1 MEGKVIAITG
11 GASGIALATAK
22 ILASRGAKIS
32 IADISEQN
40 LEKAKESI
48 KEASP
53 KSEEVLTTKADVR
66 NIGEIESW
74 IKKTV
79 EKFGKLDGAANLAGI
94 PGNMTGSFNL
104 ANEDEDNW
112 DRVIGINLT
121 VRLRTC
127 VLAIVL
133 NIADSLV
140 VGCDALDEG

>member
-11 GASGIALATAK
+11 GASGIGLATAK

-32 IADISEQN
+32 IADVSEEN
-40 LEKAKESI
+40 LEKARELI

-53 KSEEVLTTKADVR
+53 KSEEVLATKADVR

-79 EKFGKLDGAANLAGI
+79 EKFGKLDGGANLAGI
-94 PGNMTGSFNL
+94 TGDMRGTFNL

-112 DRVIGINLT
+112 DKVIGINLT
-121 VRLRTC
+121 VRLEKYL
-127 VLAIVL
+127 LAVVTK
-133 NIADSLV
+133 ASLTR
-140 VGCDALDEG
+140 LS